1 MFFSKL
7 NSPATVA
14 LLPPWRLSSDTIPRL
29 SSFPPPLASFPQLK
43 NMLNFQC
50 SSDIFS
56 WHYFLI
62 KLFSFPCWNR
72 SLHLLSFLLKLL
84 WANRNFNFKEKRSL
98 IRSHSN
104 WFLCNIW
111 YCSVYNTNVETP
123 LSFAFRVL
131 PFAYYSVI
139 LYIFHWFPF
148 LYPFLNTDASYYLF
162 CLGHFFGWGRG
173 WVTTSRMTSKLIS
186 HIPTILWALNS
197 DVQPSTRP
205 CY

>member
-1 MFFSKL
+1 MNHLFFSFTPIPLGKMCLNFFSKL

-14 LLPPWRLSSDTIPRL
+14 LLPPWRLSSDTTPCL
-29 SSFPPPLASFPQLK
+29 SSFRPPLPSFPQLK

-84 WANRNFNFKEKRSL
+84 WANRNFNFKGKRSL

-104 WFLCNIW
+104 WFLCNTW
-111 YCSVYNTNVETP
+111 YCSLYTTNVETL

-139 LYIFHWFPF
+139 LYIFHWCPF
-148 LYPFLNTDASYYLF
+148 LYPFFKYWCFLLSILF
-162 CLGHFFGWGRG
+162 RTFFWGG
-173 WVTTSRMTSKLIS
+173 G
-186 HIPTILWALNS
+186 
-197 DVQPSTRP
+197 
-205 CY
+205 